1 MTTLTVI
8 IATKNEVDNIK
19 ECIESVRFADEVIVL
34 DSGSTDGTVEL
45 AKTLGAHVI
54 ETDWPGYGPQQNRG
68 IDAATC
74 DWVFSLDADERI
86 TQALAQEIRA
96 VINQPLFYGF
106 DVPRRSLFISRFLR
120 HSGWWPDRTRRL
132 VRRGKG
138 QFTSHAIHANLRVDG
153 NVGHLTQ
160 PIVHYSYRHLDS
172 VIEKMNRYSSGS
184 AGDMYACGKRAT
196 LLTATLHGVWT
207 FLRTYILK
215 LGVLDGAEGF
225 IVSVAN
231 AEGSYYKHLKLREL
245 LLRKTKQLVSIENQ
259 A

>member
-1 MTTLTVI
+1 M
-8 IATKNEVDNIK
+8 
-19 ECIESVRFADEVIVL
+19 
-34 DSGSTDGTVEL
+34 
-45 AKTLGAHVI
+45 
-54 ETDWPGYGPQQNRG
+54 
-68 IDAATC
+68 
-74 DWVFSLDADERI
+74 
-86 TQALAQEIRA
+86 
-96 VINQPLFYGF
+96 
-106 DVPRRSLFISRFLR
+106 
-120 HSGWWPDRTRRL
+120 

>member
-1 MTTLTVI
+1 MATLI
-8 IATKNEVDNIK
+8 HHSTKNEIENIK
-19 ECIESVRFADEVIVL
+19 ECLESVTFADEVIVL
-34 DSGSTDGTVEL
+34 DSGSRDGTVEL
-45 AKTLGAHVI
+45 AKKLGAHVI

-68 IDAATC
+68 IDAAAC

-96 VINQPLFYGF
+96 VIHQPLFDGF
-106 DVPRRSLFISRFLR
+106 DLPRRSWFIARFLR
-120 HSGWWPDRTRRL
+120 YSGWWPDRTRRL

-138 QFTSHAIHANLRVDG
+138 RFTNHTIHANLRVEG

-160 PIVHYSYRHLDS
+160 PIVHYSYRDLDS
-172 VIEKMNRYSSGS
+172 VIDKMNRYSSGS
-184 AGDMYACGKRAT
+184 AQDMYVGGKRTT
-196 LLTATLHGVWT
+196 LLTAALHGMWA

-245 LLRKTKQLVSIENQ
+245 LSRKTKRLVPVGKE
-259 A
+259 